1 MGKKVI
7 CDRDNET
14 GDAGLS
20 FMSGMVREKNV
31 KNLIALHHR
40 LDGRVNI
47 ATCGLS
53 VVFSALGF
61 LMLVVL
67 YAPDAQAEN
76 IKNKVAVF
84 AALNKVTARISHL
97 EIPIDAEQKFGAL
110 TIKPRVCNTTPST
123 EAPSTTSF
131 IEVKERKLNGT
142 QSNLFTGWVFA
153 ENPGLHAVEH
163 PVYDLWLTSC
173 KMPAGEVATS
183 KSEKLQRR
191 RTRVRS
197 RRR

>member
-1 MGKKVI
+1 MVGNRV
-7 CDRDNET
+7 NNAYNT
-14 GDAGLS
+14 GLF
-20 FMSGMVREKNV
+20 FMCGMVREKTE
-31 KNLIALHHR
+31 KNMNLVHR
-40 LDGRVNI
+40 GPEGTAIITL
-47 ATCGLS
+47 CGVILLFA
-53 VVFSALGF
+53 VMF
-61 LMLVVL
+61 
-67 YAPDAQAEN
+67 APKAHAEN

-110 TIKPRVCNTTPST
+110 TIKPRVCNTTPPT

-131 IEVKERKLNGT
+131 IEIKERKLNGT